1 MSKRERVK
9 REKKRNGWIIAGM
22 IAAVLLVF
30 FFGAGILLPNDRIAS
45 GISVDGIDL
54 GNKTEEEA
62 KAVLENASLSVRSI
76 SITSG
81 GQTLEIQPEEISLGI
96 DPVMT
101 AKKAFGIGKSKNW
114 ISNSVTAYKLLFGGE
129 KLHFVP
135 TADEKQLSGIL
146 YAFGTT
152 INGEYTEYQIEKKDQ
167 SVRLIPGIPGQ
178 NPDTKKA
185 ASEILASVENGIYQ
199 NIPVTLDKI
208 NPPEVSEEEIRQ
220 KVNAEAQDAS
230 YEYQGNEVSIR
241 EHVVGMEITD
251 SELSKKLSEF
261 NRASEVSI
269 EVKTV
274 APKVTTE
281 TLRAKLFN
289 TTLASYA
296 TTYSTKA
303 ANRASNVAL
312 AASRI
317 NGTVIPPGET
327 FSYNQTIGDTTLK
340 NGYKVA
346 SIYENGKTS
355 EGVGGGIC
363 QVSTT
368 LYSAVLY
375 ADLKVVERRNHSL
388 TVAYAPKGQDATVS
402 YGAIDFRFQNNM
414 NYPVKVVASTGGGKV
429 TVSIVGTKRDVERT
443 VKITHAVVQTT
454 EPTTKETPDPNLPEG
469 TKKVTSAGR
478 AGYVVDTYKT
488 VIENG
493 QEISSGKI
501 TRSTYKMVP
510 TEVAVGTKANEYV
523 APSPAPTD
531 PPAAETAAEKTQQ
544 NHDEAIH
551 QPAV

>member
-62 KAVLENASLSVRSI
+62 KAVLENASFSVRSI

-135 TADEKQLSGIL
+135 TVDEKQLSGIL

-185 ASEILASVENGIYQ
+185 ASEILVSVENGIYQ

-251 SELSKKLSEF
+251 SEFSKKVSEF

-544 NHDEAIH
+544 DNDEAIP